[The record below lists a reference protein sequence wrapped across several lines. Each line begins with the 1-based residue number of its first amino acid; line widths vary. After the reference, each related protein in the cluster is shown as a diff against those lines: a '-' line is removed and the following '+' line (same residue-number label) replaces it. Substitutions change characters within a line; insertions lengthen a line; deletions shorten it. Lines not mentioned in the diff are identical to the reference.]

1 MAPDPG
7 ALPPIRRSIVVPT
20 SPDDAFRL
28 WTDDIGAWWPLDPH
42 SVHGAGGTVAFV
54 DGELVER
61 GPSGEQCSWGSVLAW
76 EPGARVQLTWHPGR
90 TADEATE
97 VEVRFEAVDVAGGGR
112 GHTLVTIEHRGWE
125 RHPDGSAARSEYGR
139 GWLGVLGRFG
149 DAARADDVWLV
160 LAHTAGPAAPI
171 DGPLFAHPDFAEHV
185 AFLDRLAG
193 LSGTGGSRPPVAHR
207 RRARRRSRHDRG
219 TGAGGRRRPLRR
231 PRPHRRPERGA
242 RPAGRDR
249 LPLDRR
255 PPLTAGPLTAGPA
268 PAANST
274 RKPARRGSRTAHI
287 RRGWPAGLA

>member
-125 RHPDGSAARSEYGR
+125 RHPDGSAARAEYGR
-139 GWLGVLGRFG
+139 GWIGVLGRFG

-160 LAHTAGPAAPI
+160 LAHTAGPAAPV

-193 LSGTGGSRPPVAHR
+193 LGVLVA
-207 RRARRRSRHDRG
+207 
-219 TGAGGRRRPLRR
+219 
-231 PRPHRRPERGA
+231 
-242 RPAGRDR
+242 
-249 LPLDRR
+249 
-255 PPLTAGPLTAGPA
+255 AGPLSPIDDVPDGARGMTVVRV
-268 PAANST
+268 PAADVD
-274 RKPARRGSRTAHI
+274 RFADLARTDDQSVVRGLLDVTVSRWAVV
-287 RRGWPAGLA
+287 RR